1 MNPKDIHI
9 INISAGKPKLIN
21 KESHRYCI
29 IPLEMVSGGEK
40 IGPLSFKFASRMK
53 IFKHTSSGT
62 DSYSLG
68 ITIPDELLEKFLS
81 FENRINHLAVEKK
94 REVRTLNSNFGNFQ
108 TGDFHLI
115 KEDKSGNPKIYAK
128 LYVDKLNPRSS
139 SGAFFRVLRGE
150 DGRKRKERIRD
161 NLVLEGVPLDGIV
174 VLQIKQLFC
183 GNLRALTCVVQEV
196 LIEQE
201 IHPQ

>member
-1 MNPKDIHI
+1 
-9 INISAGKPKLIN
+9 
-21 KESHRYCI
+21 
-29 IPLEMVSGGEK
+29 MVSGGEK

-81 FENRINHLAVEKK
+81 FENRINQLAIEKK
-94 REVRTLNSNFGNFQ
+94 REVRSLNSNFGNFQ

-128 LYVDKLNPRSS
+128 LYVDRLHPQSS
-139 SGAFFRVLRGE
+139 SGSFLRVIYGE
-150 DGRKRKERIRD
+150 DGRKRKERIKD
-161 NLVLEGVPLDGIV
+161 NLELEGVPLDGIV
-174 VLQIKQLFC
+174 VLQLKQIFC
-183 GNLRALTCVVQEV
+183 GNIKSLTCVVQEV
-196 LIEQE
+196 LVEQE
-201 IHPQ
+201 IHLASAFDEYEDV